1 MADWFEG
8 KEILITGGTG
18 SLGKTLVKLL
28 LTEHK
33 PKGVRIFSR
42 DELKQWQMRNEL
54 SSLMKN
60 ADLPPLAFLIGD
72 VRDPARLRRAF
83 KGVDIV
89 IHTAAMKQVP
99 ACEDNPREAVQTN
112 VLGSMNVM
120 DAAIDCGVGRVMNVS
135 TDKAVK
141 PVNLYGATKMAAE
154 KLIVD
159 GNVYTGGRGTILS
172 SCRYGNVLGSR
183 GSVAHVFK
191 AQADAGQ
198 PITITHKAMTR
209 FWITLPRVARFL
221 LDRVADMNGGEIFVP
236 KMKSMGIFSMAI
248 AMCSGN
254 HIGAP
259 SPTGVLRSITG
270 EEIGDLLPQFDIV
283 GIRQGEK
290 LHEVLFAEEDYVYE
304 FVDHYR
310 VFASKFSASAEKA
323 LGWAGAKQWE
333 FNSGRNP
340 NGELTAE
347 ELQAMLKE
355 TEYE

>member
-1 MADWFEG
+1 MSNFFDGREV
-8 KEILITGGTG
+8 LITGGTG

-28 LTEHK
+28 MTEHR
-33 PKGVRIFSR
+33 PKGIRIFSR
-42 DELKQWQMRNEL
+42 GELLQWQMRNEFA
-54 SSLMKN
+54 SLINN

-198 PITITHKAMTR
+198 PVTITHKAMTR
-209 FWITLPRVARFL
+209 FWITLPKVARFL
-221 LDRVADMNGGEIFVP
+221 LARVADMQGGEIFVP
-236 KMKSMGIFSMAI
+236 KMKSMGVFSMAC
-248 AMCSGN
+248 AMIDPIQREDGMLCHRVSGKP
-254 HIGAP
+254 IEIRDV
-259 SPTGVLRSITG
+259 GV
-270 EEIGDLLPQFDIV
+270 
-283 GIRQGEK
+283 RQGEK
-290 LHEVLFAEEDYVYE
+290 IHEVLFAEEDYVYE

-310 VFASKFSASAEKA
+310 VFPNASSERRYGLGAE
-323 LGWAGAKQWE
+323 KQWE

-340 NGELTAE
+340 NGELDAK
-347 ELQAMLKE
+347 ELLVMLEE
-355 TEYE
+355 TEL

>member
-1 MADWFEG
+1 MSFNG

-28 LTEHK
+28 MTEHK
-33 PKGVRIFSR
+33 PKGIRVFSR
-42 DELKQWQMRNEL
+42 DELKQWQMRNEFA
-54 SSLMKN
+54 SLINN

-72 VRDPARLRRAF
+72 VRDPARVKRAMR
-83 KGVDIV
+83 GVDIC

-99 ACEDNPREAVQTN
+99 ACEDNPLEAVQTN
-112 VLGSMNVM
+112 INGAVNVLN
-120 DAAIDCGVGRVMNVS
+120 AAIDCGVGRVMNVS

-154 KLIVD
+154 KLIID
-159 GNVYTGGRGTILS
+159 GNIYAGGRGTILS
-172 SCRYGNVLGSR
+172 SCRYGNVFGSR

-191 AQADAGQ
+191 AQADSGL

-209 FWITLPRVARFL
+209 FWVTLPKVARFL
-221 LDRVADMNGGEIFVP
+221 LARVADMAGGEVFVP
-236 KMKSMGIFSMAI
+236 KMKSMGVFSMAL
-248 AMCSGN
+248 AMIDPIDGGPGFVV
-254 HIGAP
+254 HRTTKAP
-259 SPTGVLRSITG
+259 IEFRT
-270 EEIGDLLPQFDIV
+270 V

-304 FVDHYR
+304 FDDHYR
-310 VFASKFSASAEKA
+310 VFASKFSPSVERT

-347 ELQAMLKE
+347 ELQFMLKE
-355 TEYE
+355 TEL